1 MSGSGFVPA
10 FFREVGYTMAANSC
24 SFRDRGSWTPASL
37 ILART
42 VLTVPREVSAAPAV
56 SRWFN
61 PAVLYFRMSLIL
73 PMALLL
79 MFMLLTIALGT
90 WWNVEGGLFKCP
102 GFLFKYSRTG
112 VQIPP
117 DYCSN
122 ISGLVF
128 KFRRKNVQMFPDTCS
143 SSTGFLFKYFGFL
156 VQMRPDYASTYHTNK
171 DTRNT

>member
-1 MSGSGFVPA
+1 
-10 FFREVGYTMAANSC
+10 
-24 SFRDRGSWTPASL
+24 
-37 ILART
+37 
-42 VLTVPREVSAAPAV
+42 
-56 SRWFN
+56 
-61 PAVLYFRMSLIL
+61 
-73 PMALLL
+73 

-90 WWNVEGGLFKCP
+90 WWNVEDGLFKCP

-122 ISGLVF
+122 VSGLVF

-156 VQMRPDYASTYHTNK
+156 VQMRPDYARQLRVCLAHELGHLFIIELLNEK
-171 DTRNT
+171 KPRDWNHLIKRL